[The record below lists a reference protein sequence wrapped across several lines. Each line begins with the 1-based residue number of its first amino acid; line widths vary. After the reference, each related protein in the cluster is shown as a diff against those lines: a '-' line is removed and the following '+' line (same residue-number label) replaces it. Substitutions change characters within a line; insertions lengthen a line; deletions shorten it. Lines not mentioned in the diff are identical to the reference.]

1 MPFNELN
8 STEYFIIHRLTG
20 VNLNAARGNVVQEGA
35 VEYEGVKWKYIQPEL
50 LPRQITEVFVE
61 KELRAALCR
70 LNPDIAWGGFLLTII
85 IAVCIAI
92 AQDVQ
97 AFKAAV
103 EEETSSKVLVVNPGE
118 TLEIE

>member
-1 MPFNELN
+1 MSFNELN

-20 VNLNAARGNVVQEGA
+20 VNLNAAHGNVVQEGP

-70 LNPDIAWGGFLLTII
+70 LNPDIEAHPDKADEVIHKLRATGPRNNPFFLSL
-85 IAVCIAI
+85 
-92 AQDVQ
+92 
-97 AFKAAV
+97 
-103 EEETSSKVLVVNPGE
+103 
-118 TLEIE
+118 